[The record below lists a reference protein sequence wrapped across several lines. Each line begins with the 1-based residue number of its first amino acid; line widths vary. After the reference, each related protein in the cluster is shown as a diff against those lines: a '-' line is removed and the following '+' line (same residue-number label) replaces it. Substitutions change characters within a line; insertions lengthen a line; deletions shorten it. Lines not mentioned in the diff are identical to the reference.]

1 VIDWGLLRCAFG
13 LHDWVPY
20 PSNYHEDVLSCTRC
34 THLRYTERAL
44 RAYEREKRAEGAAV
58 GDTPQE
64 KQDV

>member
-34 THLRYTERAL
+34 THLYWRYGAIEKAL
-44 RAYEREKRAEGAAV
+44 RRHEREKRV
-58 GDTPQE
+58 DDTGGRTT
-64 KQDV
+64 